1 MILRNAKVVKH
12 SDNTMA
18 EREEVDIDSQND
30 ITENS
35 GSQKLDSSQIC
46 DKEMGVDSANKEVL
60 NMMHVMF
67 SHLEENLAAYQKQLK
82 ESQERMSKN
91 IEDTLAENQK
101 SQERMSNNLEQKI
114 IESQENLKISMNNSF
129 NDSVNKI

>member
-1 MILRNAKVVKH
+1 MIFRNAKVVKN

-30 ITENS
+30 MTEYS

-46 DKEMGVDSANKEVL
+46 DKEIGVDSTNKEVI

-67 SHLEENLAAYQKQLK
+67 SHLEEK
-82 ESQERMSKN
+82 
-91 IEDTLAENQK
+91 LAENQK
-101 SQERMSNNLEQKI
+101 Q
-114 IESQENLKISMNNSF
+114 LKR
-129 NDSVNKI
+129 VRKK